1 MTIPADVGRQ
11 RRRRRRSQSKSQ
23 PSKEQAKPAPVSAAT
38 VIAEARAPSLDK
50 KSPEAPM
57 SAAEV
62 ARMKVTLRF
71 LREHRHTLKLKVNAA
86 EDLLLNGRREPT
98 DRGLCRH
105 LLSKLERSRV
115 VAAAEKMAP
124 AQATEFLAG
133 IVRFA
138 PEVPYL
144 VEFLRSVKASAHP
157 RQAAAAL
164 TQALERVDFAETSGA
179 QMRDLLQLVVDVFPA
194 SELPVFVF
202 SLLSEAAFRTA
213 FDRSSEGLP
222 SSLAELLVPLRG
234 LHGSLA
240 RRGGRRSEQRLSLEQ
255 VREGALLML
264 GASRESL
271 DELSE
276 LVRRQLLEAGADALG
291 RVEGRASP
299 QVLSESLLG
308 LFRSLEFRD
317 AALRA
322 EVVRALASALLRAG
336 AESAAVELLRAE
348 LAALSDPRWA
358 QHWLSA
364 LGGTRVGE
372 LALERRR
379 HPRRR
384 RHGRGRDAES
394 HVSDAASEDIAQAD
408 AVQADAVH
416 PDAVHP
422 DAVQAD
428 AVQPDA
434 VQPNAERPEADR
446 WQRAFHIPTQR
457 EVLVRFDDAGGSL
470 RAHAELRRRA
480 LLPGVAPVVV
490 EAFAADRPHLALAWQ
505 GPPLPRRL
513 SSLRRDSSELVLS
526 WCREACL
533 LLGGLAAQGLA
544 LPDAN
549 LARFSADESDRLW
562 LVDLWL
568 LGESTPAQALS
579 AQLELAKHF
588 CRELLGALEREVL
601 STAAVNAL
609 AAAQHFPALLSAL
622 SPR

>member
-23 PSKEQAKPAPVSAAT
+23 SAKAPPKPAPVSAAT

-50 KSPEAPM
+50 SPEAPM
-57 SAAEV
+57 SGAEV

-115 VAAAEKMAP
+115 VAAAERMPP

-144 VEFLRSVKASAHP
+144 LEFLRSVKASAHP

-202 SLLSEAAFRTA
+202 TLLSEAAFRTA

-240 RRGGRRSEQRLSLEQ
+240 RRGGRRSDQRLSLEQ

-271 DELSE
+271 DEL
-276 LVRRQLLEAGADALG
+276 
-291 RVEGRASP
+291 
-299 QVLSESLLG
+299 
-308 LFRSLEFRD
+308 
-317 AALRA
+317 
-322 EVVRALASALLRAG
+322 
-336 AESAAVELLRAE
+336 
-348 LAALSDPRWA
+348 
-358 QHWLSA
+358 
-364 LGGTRVGE
+364 
-372 LALERRR
+372 
-379 HPRRR
+379 
-384 RHGRGRDAES
+384 
-394 HVSDAASEDIAQAD
+394 
-408 AVQADAVH
+408 
-416 PDAVHP
+416 
-422 DAVQAD
+422 
-428 AVQPDA
+428 
-434 VQPNAERPEADR
+434 
-446 WQRAFHIPTQR
+446 
-457 EVLVRFDDAGGSL
+457 
-470 RAHAELRRRA
+470 
-480 LLPGVAPVVV
+480 
-490 EAFAADRPHLALAWQ
+490 
-505 GPPLPRRL
+505 
-513 SSLRRDSSELVLS
+513 
-526 WCREACL
+526 
-533 LLGGLAAQGLA
+533 
-544 LPDAN
+544 
-549 LARFSADESDRLW
+549 
-562 LVDLWL
+562 
-568 LGESTPAQALS
+568 
-579 AQLELAKHF
+579 
-588 CRELLGALEREVL
+588 
-601 STAAVNAL
+601 
-609 AAAQHFPALLSAL
+609 
-622 SPR
+622 

>member
-23 PSKEQAKPAPVSAAT
+23 PSKDPAKAAPVSAAT
-38 VIAEARAPSLDK
+38 VIAEARAPSLD

-144 VEFLRSVKASAHP
+144 VEFLRSVKASARP
-157 RQAAAAL
+157 REAAAAL
-164 TQALERVDFAETSGA
+164 TQALERVDFAETSDA

-222 SSLAELLVPLRG
+222 STLAELLVPLRG

-271 DELSE
+271 NELSE
-276 LVRRQLLEAGADALG
+276 VVRRQLLEAGADALG
-291 RVEGRASP
+291 RAEGRASN
-299 QVLSESLLG
+299 QALSESLLG

-317 AALRA
+317 AGVRS
-322 EVVRALASALLRAG
+322 EVVHALASALLRAG
-336 AESAAVELLRAE
+336 VESAAIELLRAE
-348 LAALSDPRWA
+348 LATLSDPRWA

-384 RHGRGRDAES
+384 RGHGRAREA
-394 HVSDAASEDIAQAD
+394 DAASSDADSTESEASDSAQSDPTGVTPAAD
-408 AVQADAVH
+408 GRAD
-416 PDAVHP
+416 
-422 DAVQAD
+422 
-428 AVQPDA
+428 
-434 VQPNAERPEADR
+434 ADR

-457 EVLVRFDDAGGSL
+457 EVLVRFEDASGAASGAL
-470 RAHAELRRRA
+470 RTHAELRRRV
-480 LLPGVAPVVV
+480 LLPGVAEVVV
-490 EAFAADRPHLALAWQ
+490 EALAVDRPHLALAWQ

-513 SSLRRDSSELVLS
+513 STLRRDSSELVLS
-526 WCREACL
+526 WCREATL
-533 LLGGLAAQGLA
+533 LLGGLAAQGLV
-544 LPDAN
+544 LPDAG

-568 LGESTPAQALS
+568 LAEAAPAAALS
-579 AQLELAKHF
+579 AQLELAKRV
-588 CRELLGALEREVL
+588 CRELLGTLEREVL
-601 STAAVNAL
+601 PS
-609 AAAQHFPALLSAL
+609 AAADALVTAPSFSSLLSAL
-622 SPR
+622 NLR

>member
-1 MTIPADVGRQ
+1 MTIPGDVGRQ

-23 PSKEQAKPAPVSAAT
+23 PPKAPAKPAPVSAAA

-164 TQALERVDFAETSGA
+164 TQALERVDFAETSSA

-202 SLLSEAAFRTA
+202 SLLSEAAFRAA

-222 SSLAELLVPLRG
+222 ISLGELLVPLRA
-234 LHGSLA
+234 LHGSLV

-276 LVRRQLLEAGADALG
+276 MVRRQLLEAGADALG
-291 RVEGRASP
+291 RVQGRASN

-317 AALRA
+317 AALRS
-322 EVVRALASALLRAG
+322 ELVRALASALLRAG
-336 AESAAVELLRAE
+336 VEPAAMELLRAE
-348 LAALSDPRWA
+348 LATTGEAPGSDARWA

-364 LGGTRVGE
+364 LTGQRVGE

-384 RHGRGRDAES
+384 RGHGRGPAADAARAPEAPES
-394 HVSDAASEDIAQAD
+394 EAASSGDVSDADSAQVSNGA
-408 AVQADAVH
+408 AV
-416 PDAVHP
+416 
-422 DAVQAD
+422 
-428 AVQPDA
+428 
-434 VQPNAERPEADR
+434 PEGER

-457 EVLVRFDDAGGSL
+457 EVLVRFDDGSGAASGEL
-470 RAHAELRRRA
+470 RAHAELRRRV
-480 LLPGVAPVVV
+480 LLPGVAAVVV
-490 EAFAADRPHLALAWQ
+490 EALGSERPHLALAWQ

-513 SSLRRDSSELVLS
+513 SSLRRDSAELVLA
-526 WCREACL
+526 WCREAAL

-544 LPDAN
+544 LPDAT

-562 LVDLWL
+562 LVDLWAL
-568 LGESTPAQALS
+568 RESPPSEALS
-579 AQLELAKHF
+579 TQLELAKQL

-601 STAAVNAL
+601 TSAAASAL
-609 AAAQHFPALLSAL
+609 AAAGCFSDLLSAL

>member
-23 PSKEQAKPAPVSAAT
+23 PPKAPAKPAPVSAAT
-38 VIAEARAPSLDK
+38 VIAEARAPSLDRK
-50 KSPEAPM
+50 GPEAPM

-144 VEFLRSVKASAHP
+144 LEFLRSVKASAHP

-164 TQALERVDFAETSGA
+164 TQALERVDFAETSSA
-179 QMRDLLQLVVDVFPA
+179 QVRDLLQLVVDVFPA

-202 SLLSEAAFRTA
+202 SLLSEAAFRAA

-222 SSLAELLVPLRG
+222 SSLGELLVPLRA

-276 LVRRQLLEAGADALG
+276 PVRRQLLEAGADALG
-291 RVEGRASP
+291 RAEGRASN

-317 AALRA
+317 AALRSDL
-322 EVVRALASALLRAG
+322 VRALVSALLRAG
-336 AESAAVELLRAE
+336 VEPAATELLRAE
-348 LAALSDPRWA
+348 LATTGNTPGSDARWA

-364 LGGTRVGE
+364 LTGTRVGE

-384 RHGRGRDAES
+384 RGQGRGRDGAPAALE
-394 HVSDAASEDIAQAD
+394 ASESEAAAAEAAD
-408 AVQADAVH
+408 ADSPQVGSGDA
-416 PDAVHP
+416 
-422 DAVQAD
+422 
-428 AVQPDA
+428 
-434 VQPNAERPEADR
+434 RPEGER

-457 EVLVRFDDAGGSL
+457 EVLVRFDDASGGL

-480 LLPGVAPVVV
+480 ILPGVALVVV
-490 EAFAADRPHLALAWQ
+490 EALGSERPHLALAWQ

-513 SSLRRDSSELVLS
+513 SSLRRDSTELVLG
-526 WCREACL
+526 WCREAAL
-533 LLGGLAAQGLA
+533 LLGGLAAQGFA
-544 LPDAN
+544 LPDAG

-562 LVDLWL
+562 LVDLWSL
-568 LGESTPAQALS
+568 RESTPSEALS
-579 AQLELAKHF
+579 TQLELAKQL
-588 CRELLGALEREVL
+588 CRELLGALDREVL
-601 STAAVNAL
+601 TSAAAAAL
-609 AAAQHFPALLSAL
+609 AGARSFSDLLSAL

>member
-1 MTIPADVGRQ
+1 
-11 RRRRRRSQSKSQ
+11 
-23 PSKEQAKPAPVSAAT
+23 
-38 VIAEARAPSLDK
+38 
-50 KSPEAPM
+50 M

-240 RRGGRRSEQRLSLEQ
+240 RRGGRRPEQRLSLEQ

-276 LVRRQLLEAGADALG
+276 AVRRQLLEAGADALG

-299 QVLSESLLG
+299 QELSGSLLG

-317 AALRA
+317 AALRS

-364 LGGTRVGE
+364 LGGSRVGE

-384 RHGRGRDAES
+384 RGHGRGREVEAASSDVSEAASDEADP
-394 HVSDAASEDIAQAD
+394 SDA
-408 AVQADAVH
+408 
-416 PDAVHP
+416 
-422 DAVQAD
+422 
-428 AVQPDA
+428 QPDA
-434 VQPNAERPEADR
+434 AQPAADARSEADR

-457 EVLVRFDDAGGSL
+457 EVLVRFEDASGAASGGV
-470 RAHAELRRRA
+470 RAHAELRRRV

-490 EAFAADRPHLALAWQ
+490 EAFASERPHLALAWQ

-513 SSLRRDSSELVLS
+513 STLRRDSSELVLG

-544 LPDAN
+544 LPDAS

-568 LGESTPAQALS
+568 LRAAAPSESPAEALS
-579 AQLELAKHF
+579 AQLELAKQL
-588 CRELLGALEREVL
+588 CRELLGALERDVL
-601 STAAVNAL
+601 SSAATEAL
-609 AAAQHFPALLSAL
+609 AAAPSFSALLAAL
-622 SPR
+622 NPR

>member
-23 PSKEQAKPAPVSAAT
+23 PSKGPAKPAPVSAAA

-50 KSPEAPM
+50 SPEAPL

-115 VAAAEKMAP
+115 VAAAERMAP

-138 PEVPYL
+138 PEVAYL

-202 SLLSEAAFRTA
+202 SLLSESAFRTA

-222 SSLAELLVPLRG
+222 SSLAELLVPLRA

-240 RRGGRRSEQRLSLEQ
+240 RRGGRRPEQRLSLEQ

-276 LVRRQLLEAGADALG
+276 AVRRQLLEAGADALG
-291 RVEGRASP
+291 RVEGRASN
-299 QVLSESLLG
+299 QLLSESLLG

-317 AALRA
+317 AALRS
-322 EVVRALASALLRAG
+322 ETVRALASALLRAG
-336 AESAAVELLRAE
+336 VEPAALELLRAE
-348 LAALSDPRWA
+348 LGALSDPRWA

-364 LGGTRVGE
+364 LGGARVGE

-384 RHGRGRDAES
+384 RGHGRGRDGE
-394 HVSDAASEDIAQAD
+394 AAS
-408 AVQADAVH
+408 
-416 PDAVHP
+416 
-422 DAVQAD
+422 
-428 AVQPDA
+428 
-434 VQPNAERPEADR
+434 PNAADGSEAEAASPEGLDADSANGAGSGDPRAEAER
-446 WQRAFHIPTQR
+446 WQRAFHVPSQR
-457 EVLVRFDDAGGSL
+457 EVLVRFDDSSGAVRS
-470 RAHAELRRRA
+470 HAELRRRA
-480 LLPGVAPVVV
+480 LLPGLAPAVS
-490 EAFAADRPHLALAWQ
+490 EAFGSERPHLALAWQ

-513 SSLRRDSSELVLS
+513 SSLRRDSSELVLG

-533 LLGGLAAQGLA
+533 LLGGLAAQGLV
-544 LPDAN
+544 LPDAG
-549 LARFSADESDRLW
+549 LARFSADEGDRLW

-568 LGESTPAQALS
+568 LREASLPEALA
-579 AQLELAKHF
+579 AQLGLAKQF

-601 STAAVNAL
+601 PSAGADTL
-609 AAAQHFPALLSAL
+609 AAAQDFPALLAAL
-622 SPR
+622 NPR

>member
-23 PSKEQAKPAPVSAAT
+23 PSKAKASPVPVSAAT
-38 VIAEARAPSLDK
+38 VIAEARAPSLD

-115 VAAAEKMAP
+115 VAAAERMPP

-138 PEVPYL
+138 PEVAYL

-164 TQALERVDFAETSGA
+164 TQALERVDFAETSAA

-234 LHGSLA
+234 LHASLA

-276 LVRRQLLEAGADALG
+276 VVRRQLLEAGADALG
-291 RVEGRASP
+291 RGAGRASN
-299 QVLSESLLG
+299 QVLAESLLG
-308 LFRSLEFRD
+308 LFASLEFRD
-317 AALRA
+317 PALRS
-322 EVVRALASALLRAG
+322 EVVRGLASALLRAG
-336 AESAAVELLRAE
+336 VESVAVELLRAE
-348 LAALSDPRWA
+348 LGTLSDARWA

-364 LGGTRVGE
+364 LGGLRVGE

-384 RHGRGRDAES
+384 RQGRGRDAE
-394 HVSDAASEDIAQAD
+394 AASPGAPESEAAPPDESEGDSAHASASGD
-408 AVQADAVH
+408 A
-416 PDAVHP
+416 
-422 DAVQAD
+422 
-428 AVQPDA
+428 
-434 VQPNAERPEADR
+434 RPEADR

-457 EVLVRFDDAGGSL
+457 EVLVRFDDASGGV
-470 RAHAELRRRA
+470 RAHAELRRRV

-490 EAFAADRPHLALAWQ
+490 EALASDRPHLALAWQ

-513 SSLRRDSSELVLS
+513 STLRRDSWELVLS

-533 LLGGLAAQGLA
+533 LLGGLAAQGFA
-544 LPDAN
+544 LPDAG
-549 LARFSADESDRLW
+549 LARFSSDESDRLW

-568 LGESTPAQALS
+568 LRESSPSEALS
-579 AQLELAKHF
+579 AQLELARQL

-601 STAAVNAL
+601 PS
-609 AAAQHFPALLSAL
+609 AAADVLASAPSFSVLLSAL
-622 SPR
+622 NPR